1 MDAAVLDAR
10 LVTNDFDFPIFPSL
24 SRCAERLGQV
34 ARPAAPS
41 SSSGSSSSS
50 NATTATNAGND
61 ESPRPSAGDDGR
73 PTAYASFAREVLQY
87 QREAGKAR
95 RAVTTLATEA
105 ANYRAAADEV
115 LYADP
120 VPISGSI
127 LSDAMIW
134 VVR

>member
-41 SSSGSSSSS
+41 SSSSSSSGSSSST
-50 NATTATNAGND
+50 NTTTAANAGND
-61 ESPRPSAGDDGR
+61 ESPRPSAGEDGR

-115 LYADP
+115 L
-120 VPISGSI
+120 SC
-127 LSDAMIW
+127 
-134 VVR
+134 

>member
-41 SSSGSSSSS
+41 SSSSS

-61 ESPRPSAGDDGR
+61 ESPRPSVGDDGR

-115 LYADP
+115 LYEDP

-127 LSDAMIW
+127 
-134 VVR
+134 